1 MVHQQRTIFMAHPK
15 HWDLTNMLITPSALA
30 ASCMLRLPTCY
41 DVSFSST
48 IEQNI
53 TFMVGGIP
61 TPLKNMK
68 VNWDHYSQLNGQIK
82 NMSQTTNQ
90 VFVGSIMSYPMKR
103 LHKWL
108 LRIPCFSIFC

>member
-1 MVHQQRTIFMAHPK
+1 MVHQQRTIFMAYPK
-15 HWDLTNMLITPSALA
+15 HWDLTNMLITPSALV

-68 VNWDHYSQLNGQIK
+68 VNWDHYSQYMEK
-82 NMSQTTNQ
+82 
-90 VFVGSIMSYPMKR
+90 
-103 LHKWL
+103 
-108 LRIPCFSIFC
+108 